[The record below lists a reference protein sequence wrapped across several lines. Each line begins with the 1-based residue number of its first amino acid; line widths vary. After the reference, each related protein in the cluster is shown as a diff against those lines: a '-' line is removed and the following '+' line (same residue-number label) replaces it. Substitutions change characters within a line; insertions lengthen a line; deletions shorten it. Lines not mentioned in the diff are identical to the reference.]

1 MLRNTISVILLDNKG
16 GIIYRMVVVMVI
28 FSLTIIILGFLA
40 VKFRKNREKELSE
53 EWRGKLLKMEYLYVI
68 AMLAL
73 FSLMVI
79 VGSLRVLDVGGSPL
93 IVLAIFGTL
102 MFSIVGTIVGLVKQM
117 LKISKEVKV
126 IEVDSD
132 ENSIKE

>member
-1 MLRNTISVILLDNKG
+1 MIRNTISVILLENKG

-53 EWRGKLLKMEYLYVI
+53 EWRGKLLQMEYLYVI

-79 VGSLRVLDVGGSPL
+79 VGSLRVLDAGGSPL

-102 MFSIVGTIVGLVKQM
+102 MFSIVGTIVGLVKQI
-117 LKISKEVKV
+117 LKISKEVKF
-126 IEVDSD
+126 IEIDSD
-132 ENSIKE
+132 ENSIEE

>member
-1 MLRNTISVILLDNKG
+1 M
-16 GIIYRMVVVMVI
+16 IYQMVVVMVI

-53 EWRGKLLKMEYLYVI
+53 EWRGKLLQMEYLYVI

-79 VGSLRVLDVGGSPL
+79 VGSLRVLDAGGSPL

-102 MFSIVGTIVGLVKQM
+102 MFSIVGTIVGLVKQI
-117 LKISKEVKV
+117 LKISKEVKF
-126 IEVDSD
+126 IEIDSD
-132 ENSIKE
+132 ENSI

>member
-1 MLRNTISVILLDNKG
+1 MLRNTISVILLEVKG
-16 GIIYRMVVVMVI
+16 GMIYQMVVVMVI

-53 EWRGKLLKMEYLYVI
+53 EWRGKLLQMEYLYVI

-79 VGSLRVLDVGGSPL
+79 VGSLRVLDAGGSPL

-102 MFSIVGTIVGLVKQM
+102 MFSIVGTIVGLVKQI

-132 ENSIKE
+132 ENSIEE

>member
-1 MLRNTISVILLDNKG
+1 
-16 GIIYRMVVVMVI
+16 MVVVMVI

-40 VKFRKNREKELSE
+40 VTFRKNREKELSE
-53 EWRGKLLKMEYLYVI
+53 EWRGKLLQMEYLYVI

-79 VGSLRVLDVGGSPL
+79 AGCLRVLDAGGSPM
-93 IVLAIFGTL
+93 IVLAIFVIL

-132 ENSIKE
+132 ENSIEE

>member
-1 MLRNTISVILLDNKG
+1 MLRNTISVILLEDKG
-16 GIIYRMVVVMVI
+16 GMIYQMVVVMVI

-53 EWRGKLLKMEYLYVI
+53 EWRGKLLQMEYLYVI

-79 VGSLRVLDVGGSPL
+79 VGSLRVLDAGGSPL

-102 MFSIVGTIVGLVKQM
+102 MFSIVGTIVGLVKQI
-117 LKISKEVKV
+117 LKISKEVKF
-126 IEVDSD
+126 IEIDSD
-132 ENSIKE
+132 ENSIEE

>member
-1 MLRNTISVILLDNKG
+1 M
-16 GIIYRMVVVMVI
+16 IYQMVVVMVI

-53 EWRGKLLKMEYLYVI
+53 EWRGKLLQMEYLYVI

-79 VGSLRVLDVGGSPL
+79 VGSLRVLDAGSPL

-102 MFSIVGTIVGLVKQM
+102 MFSIVGTIVGLVKQI
-117 LKISKEVKV
+117 LKISKEVKF
-126 IEVDSD
+126 IEIDSD
-132 ENSIKE
+132 ENSIEE